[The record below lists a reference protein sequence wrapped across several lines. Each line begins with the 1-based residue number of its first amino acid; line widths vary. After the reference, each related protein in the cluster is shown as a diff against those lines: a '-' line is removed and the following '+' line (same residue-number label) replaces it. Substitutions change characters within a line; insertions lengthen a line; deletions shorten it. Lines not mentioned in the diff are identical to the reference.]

1 MRLRTHAI
9 VALCLAVAATACG
22 PTLNEDELE
31 QQLRGE
37 LHSRFPSTTWD
48 VACPSGVA
56 PEAGATFECTATA
69 EDGRR
74 LELEI
79 TQDDDD
85 GRVTWRIV
93 GVGSGTDAA

>member
-31 QQLRGE
+31 RQLRGE
-37 LHSRFPSTTWD
+37 LQTRFPGPDWEVS
-48 VACPSGVA
+48 CPGGVA
-56 PEAGATFECTATA
+56 PEAGATFDCTATA

-93 GVGSGTDAA
+93 GVGASADAA